1 MESPPQWAIP
11 GNGHGPLAAAAIIGD
26 HSGDR
31 SGRSPLPPGSSFLG
45 PAGISA
51 PIHAGWQ
58 CGRGSCYTA
67 RMQQPYDISRVI
79 RAIEFAAKKHRMQ
92 RRKDSDASPYI
103 NHPIALMH
111 VLCIDGGIRDPRILA
126 AAALHDTIEDTETTP
141 SELVAEFGA
150 DVADLVVEMTDDKSL
165 PKMERKRLQIEH
177 ARHMSRDGALVKLAD
192 KICNLRDMAASPPEN
207 WSLEQRI
214 EYFDWAKAV
223 VDGLPRV
230 NSRLLKM
237 FEQAYAKRPTGMN

>member
-1 MESPPQWAIP
+1 
-11 GNGHGPLAAAAIIGD
+11 
-26 HSGDR
+26 
-31 SGRSPLPPGSSFLG
+31 
-45 PAGISA
+45 
-51 PIHAGWQ
+51 
-58 CGRGSCYTA
+58 
-67 RMQQPYDISRVI
+67 VI

-111 VLCIDGGIRDPRILA
+111 VLCIDGGIRVPRILA
-126 AAALHDTIEDTETTP
+126 AAALHDTIEDTETT
-141 SELVAEFGA
+141 SNELVAEFGA
-150 DVADLVVEMTDDKSL
+150 DVADLVVEMTDKSQ

-192 KICNLRDMAASPPEN
+192 KICNLRDMAADPPEN
-207 WSLEQRI
+207 WSIERRI

-230 NSRLLKM
+230 NSRLLKV
-237 FEQAYAKRPTGMN
+237 FEEAYAKRPTETN

>member
-1 MESPPQWAIP
+1 
-11 GNGHGPLAAAAIIGD
+11 
-26 HSGDR
+26 
-31 SGRSPLPPGSSFLG
+31 
-45 PAGISA
+45 
-51 PIHAGWQ
+51 
-58 CGRGSCYTA
+58 
-67 RMQQPYDISRVI
+67 MQQPSYDISRVI

-103 NHPIALMH
+103 NHPIDLMH

-141 SELVAEFGA
+141 NELVAEFGA
-150 DVADLVVEMTDDKSL
+150 DVANLVVEMTDDKSL

-177 ARHMSRDGALVKLAD
+177 ARHMSKDGALVKLAD

-237 FEQAYAKRPTGMN
+237 FEEAYAKRPTGMN